1 MYKRQEQELIWYPAE
16 VNTSIRPGWF
26 YHPEEDNQVKSLDT
40 LLDVY
45 VRSVGGN
52 GTFLLNIP
60 PTAEGLFHENDVRR
74 LEELGDAL
82 REAFRENLLEKAAL
96 SASSAQEGHGVENL
110 RQDSYDSWFQTE
122 ESVTH
127 CVLEA
132 AWEKPQVFRWVALKE
147 NILRSQRVERFTLEV
162 RQGGQWK
169 EAYQGTVVGYKKLIP
184 LEGLKGD
191 GLRVTIQDARVC
203 PTLAFWGVY

>member
-1 MYKRQEQELIWYPAE
+1 M
-16 VNTSIRPGWF
+16 
-26 YHPEEDNQVKSLDT
+26 
-40 LLDVY
+40 
-45 VRSVGGN
+45 
-52 GTFLLNIP
+52 
-60 PTAEGLFHENDVRR
+60 
-74 LEELGDAL
+74 
-82 REAFRENLLEKAAL
+82 
-96 SASSAQEGHGVENL
+96 ENL
-110 RQDSYDSWFQTE
+110 RQDSYDHWFQTE

-184 LEGLKGD
+184 LEGLEGD

>member
-1 MYKRQEQELIWYPAE
+1 M
-16 VNTSIRPGWF
+16 
-26 YHPEEDNQVKSLDT
+26 
-40 LLDVY
+40 
-45 VRSVGGN
+45 
-52 GTFLLNIP
+52 
-60 PTAEGLFHENDVRR
+60 
-74 LEELGDAL
+74 
-82 REAFRENLLEKAAL
+82 
-96 SASSAQEGHGVENL
+96 ENL

-122 ESVTH
+122 EGVTH

>member
-1 MYKRQEQELIWYPAE
+1 M
-16 VNTSIRPGWF
+16 
-26 YHPEEDNQVKSLDT
+26 
-40 LLDVY
+40 Y

-162 RQGGQWK
+162 QAGRPVERGLPRHGGGLQ
-169 EAYQGTVVGYKKLIP
+169 EAHPPGGT
-184 LEGLKGD
+184 EGRRPAGD
-191 GLRVTIQDARVC
+191 HPGC
-203 PTLAFWGVY
+203 PGCAPRWLSGACTNQNIERGRCGCAAAFPFCFFYR

>member
-1 MYKRQEQELIWYPAE
+1 MM
-16 VNTSIRPGWF
+16 N
-26 YHPEEDNQVKSLDT
+26 
-40 LLDVY
+40 
-45 VRSVGGN
+45 GG
-52 GTFLLNIP
+52 GITVA
-60 PTAEGLFHENDVRR
+60 TAEGLFHENDVRR

-122 ESVTH
+122 EGVTH

-147 NILRSQRVERFTLEV
+147 NVLRSQRVERFTLEV

-184 LEGLKGD
+184 LEGLEGD

>member
-1 MYKRQEQELIWYPAE
+1 MVL
-16 VNTSIRPGWF
+16 SPGGG
-26 YHPEEDNQVKSLDT
+26 NQVKSLDT

-132 AWEKPQVFRWVALKE
+132 AWEKPQVFRWVVEEKSSATGGALHLKAAGPSGK
-147 NILRSQRVERFTLEV
+147 RYARWCPKSSP
-162 RQGGQWK
+162 GG
-169 EAYQGTVVGYKKLIP
+169 T
-184 LEGLKGD
+184 KGD